1 MSNYKKTQT
10 MLRKLAKDLH
20 VRDVLENSSHFD
32 ISYETI
38 ERDINQ
44 GIEIEYLIDHSFGCN
59 KVELKNCV
67 LNRRMF
73 CLLFKFIFRKLNIS
87 LDLSDYDITSSM
99 LTFRR
104 MMNSYGKEITNGFLL
119 EHFHVVASI
128 GKHKFTISFNFLIYQ
143 KFPKYHEFT
152 IDFDYYYIKHSDGHK
167 TEFLMDSENKS
178 PIDMESIERLDKLNY
193 TIVAEVFRLMGIYE
207 QEYNK
212 LFNAFKKFP

>member
-1 MSNYKKTQT
+1 

-44 GIEIEYLIDHSFGCN
+44 GIGKEYLIDHSFGCN

-143 KFPKYHEFT
+143 KFIQRLFVFKFT
-152 IDFDYYYIKHSDGHK
+152 H
-167 TEFLMDSENKS
+167 
-178 PIDMESIERLDKLNY
+178 
-193 TIVAEVFRLMGIYE
+193 IV
-207 QEYNK
+207 K
-212 LFNAFKKFP
+212 LFNEAEFIKHLPISQFFHLLQIVFCLLQFFFAIGIVYLGFLICCGPRCRMKSSWIWLQSDN